1 MSGCVRVASKALVR
15 AVAVAAMAAALAG
28 CFRDPY
34 VGGGLARIVG
44 NWQIERAQDR
54 VAGRQI
60 SSAYVF
66 TRRSSHTHVSYPLS
80 ASLQLTCFRKQP
92 IVKFEFE
99 TKVGSNRNS
108 SFGYR
113 FDDKPGREVP
123 ARFLNDFHTVVIEDR
138 ADVVRFVDA
147 LAASDS
153 VYIRIDSL
161 NAGRTATE
169 FQLNG
174 AAEAIRAGF
183 ADCPLTA
190 PAPATQTSAL
200 R

>member
-1 MSGCVRVASKALVR
+1 VR

-28 CFRDPY
+28 CLRDPY
-34 VGGGLARIVG
+34 VGGGLARVSG

-54 VAGRQI
+54 VAGRPV
-60 SSAYVF
+60 SSAYVY

-80 ASLQLTCFRKQP
+80 ASLQLTCFRQQP

-113 FDDKPGREVP
+113 FDDRPGREAA
-123 ARFLNDFHTVVIEDR
+123 ARFLSDLRTVVIEDR
-138 ADVVRFVDA
+138 AEVARFADG
-147 LAASDS
+147 LASSDS

-183 ADCPLTA
+183 ADCPLDA
-190 PAPATQTSAL
+190 PAPAIQMSAL